1 MITTEELMTGD
12 WVLYKGHPVQ
22 VEEISRPSQKVSLA
36 TAHMAAPAVSVNDI
50 EPVPLTAEIL
60 RDSGI
65 GKTQLMGEQRH
76 FTYQVGPSLSLL
88 AIYDADFSFQIGESA
103 RKILYVHQLQHII
116 RWCGFD
122 SYKRIIVKPQNS

>member
-1 MITTEELMTGD
+1 MIATEDLMTGD
-12 WVLYKGHPVQ
+12 WVLYKGQPVM

-60 RDSGI
+60 SASRI

-88 AIYDADFSFQIGESA
+88 AIYDADFSFHIGDSA

-116 RWCGFD
+116 RWCGFE
-122 SYKRIIVKPQNS
+122 SIRIVINPKN